1 MLEQGLRLSKASEI
15 HSRAPT
21 STFALFRKFGGL
33 TPLAHDELACH
44 VLAIRLAIRIRDM
57 KSFIKILCLTLGLMS
72 LTTISGGCRSAYYA
86 AYEKFGVYKR
96 DLLKKN
102 VVAAR
107 DEQKEASE
115 QFKDALTRL
124 KELYG
129 FSGGNL
135 EKTYRS
141 LQSEYDDCAAKADD
155 VHKRIREVETVASDL
170 FAEWEKEIQ
179 EISTPS
185 LASSSRRTLQ
195 ATRER
200 YENLHKALKDAED
213 SMNPVLTQLHD
224 HVLYLKHNLNAEAIA
239 SLKGEAV
246 SIQTD
251 ISKLIAQMNAAIA
264 KADEFVK
271 TLQSE

>member
-1 MLEQGLRLSKASEI
+1 MKIQLKVLS
-15 HSRAPT
+15 
-21 STFALFRKFGGL
+21 FVALV
-33 TPLAHDELACH
+33 C
-44 VLAIRLAIRIRDM
+44 VI
-57 KSFIKILCLTLGLMS
+57 ILNS
-72 LTTISGGCRSAYYA
+72 GCRSMYYS

-102 VVAAR
+102 VIAAR
-107 DEQKEASE
+107 DDQKEASE

-129 FSGGNL
+129 FSGGDL
-135 EKTYRS
+135 EKAYNG
-141 LQSEYDDCAAKADD
+141 LQSEYDDCNAKAED
-155 VHKRIREVETVASDL
+155 VHNRIREVETVADDL
-170 FAEWEKEIQ
+170 FAEWDKEIG

-185 LASSSRRTLQ
+185 LASSSRRQLQ

-200 YENLHKALKDAED
+200 YNGLHDALKDAER
-213 SMNPVLTQLHD
+213 SMTPVLTQLHD
-224 HVLYLKHNLNAEAIA
+224 QVLYLKHNLNAQAIA
-239 SLKGEAV
+239 SLKGEAM

-271 TLQSE
+271 TLQPE

>member
-1 MLEQGLRLSKASEI
+1 MSRSSNNSASGFPNIFMKA
-15 HSRAPT
+15 
-21 STFALFRKFGGL
+21 FAKSLW
-33 TPLAHDELACH
+33 
-44 VLAIRLAIRIRDM
+44 LAI
-57 KSFIKILCLTLGLMS
+57 GLLS
-72 LTTISGGCRSAYYA
+72 VISITAGCRSAYYA

-102 VVAAR
+102 VIAAR

-135 EKTYRS
+135 EKTYNS
-141 LQSEYDDCAAKADD
+141 LQSEYDDCAGKAED
-155 VHKRIREVETVASDL
+155 VHKRIREVETVADDL
-170 FAEWEKEIQ
+170 FAEWEKEIH
-179 EISTPS
+179 EISTPA
-185 LASSSRRTLQ
+185 LANSSRRTLQ

-200 YENLHKALKDAED
+200 YKNLHDALKDAED
-213 SMNPVLTQLHD
+213 SMTPVLTQLHD

-239 SLKGEAV
+239 SLKGEALN
-246 SIQTD
+246 IQTD

-271 TLQSE
+271 TLQTE